1 MSKKILVVILV
12 IVSMCPLT
20 LFAQDKHPIDK
31 LEEECINKDSTTVGM
46 NNCAMEACKQWDTE
60 LNKYYKLLIEVL
72 SKEEKQELK
81 DAQIAWLKYRDL
93 ETKFRMDT
101 LLNNQGTMYSNMAM
115 SEKLDIV
122 KQRALELK
130 SLYDT
135 LKVVRE

>member
-1 MSKKILVVILV
+1 MNKKQLLVVWIMVFGSVL
-12 IVSMCPLT
+12 P

-31 LEEECINKDSTTVGM
+31 FEEECMNKDSTTAGM
-46 NNCAMEACKQWDTE
+46 NNCMMEAYKQWDAE
-60 LNKYYKLLIEVL
+60 LNKYYKLLMGIL
-72 SKEEKQELK
+72 SQEEKQQLK
-81 DAQIAWLKYRDL
+81 DAQIVWLKYRDL

-101 LLNNQGTMYSNMAM
+101 FLNNQGTMYSNMAM

-122 KQRALELK
+122 KQRALELT